1 MLRKLTFF
9 LLFCS
14 LSATADVGG
23 RLASPNG
30 GLEAQFGLDDQGAPW
45 FQLLADDVPLIRPS
59 PLGISLH
66 NTAFVDGLEVEAV
79 SDSEAV
85 TDRYRLWTGKRSPV
99 EYHANRRT
107 ITLRNPD
114 GHAVTINFQLSN
126 DGLAYRYE
134 FPGTSEDVRVVT
146 AEHGGVHFF
155 HGTRAWLQPKANA
168 QTGWSNVNPS
178 YEEDYL
184 QDIPVGTP
192 SPIESGWVY
201 PALFR
206 YGDTWLVVSE
216 TGMDGTFPGS
226 NLAAEN
232 PDGLYRI
239 RYPQPNEVITNGKL
253 LGEARLP
260 FHTPW
265 RLLLAGDLATIADS
279 TLGTDLAVPNALED
293 TGFIEPGISAWSWGL
308 LKDDFTIYPEQKD
321 FVDYAA
327 DMNWPY
333 VLVDADWDQ
342 KIGYEKIAD
351 LAEYA
356 AGRNVGLLLWYNSSG
371 TWNETVYTPKSRL
384 LTRADRRAEFA
395 RLQSMGIRGIKV
407 DFFPGDGRS
416 VMQYYRDILRDAA
429 DHELVVNFH
438 GATLPRGLHRTFP
451 NHLTSEAV

>member
-155 HGTRAWLQPKANA
+155 HGTRAWLQPL
-168 QTGWSNVNPS
+168 S
-178 YEEDYL
+178 L
-184 QDIPVGTP
+184 IH
-192 SPIESGWVY
+192 I
-201 PALFR
+201 
-206 YGDTWLVVSE
+206 
-216 TGMDGTFPGS
+216 
-226 NLAAEN
+226 
-232 PDGLYRI
+232 
-239 RYPQPNEVITNGKL
+239 
-253 LGEARLP
+253 
-260 FHTPW
+260 
-265 RLLLAGDLATIADS
+265 
-279 TLGTDLAVPNALED
+279 
-293 TGFIEPGISAWSWGL
+293 
-308 LKDDFTIYPEQKD
+308 
-321 FVDYAA
+321 
-327 DMNWPY
+327 
-333 VLVDADWDQ
+333 
-342 KIGYEKIAD
+342 
-351 LAEYA
+351 
-356 AGRNVGLLLWYNSSG
+356 
-371 TWNETVYTPKSRL
+371 
-384 LTRADRRAEFA
+384 
-395 RLQSMGIRGIKV
+395 
-407 DFFPGDGRS
+407 
-416 VMQYYRDILRDAA
+416 
-429 DHELVVNFH
+429 
-438 GATLPRGLHRTFP
+438 
-451 NHLTSEAV
+451 